1 MIDTSKL
8 VDALS
13 KVVDLAHRE
22 ATARDEAAA
31 IRASAERAQADIND
45 IAEKL
50 IAAAGTPAEATAI
63 AAVASAIDPVAA
75 LNAQAAV

>member
-22 ATARDEAAA
+22 ATAQDELATAYAAA
-31 IRASAERAQADIND
+31 EKAQADIND

-50 IAAAGTPAEATAI
+50 IAAAGTPAEADAI
-63 AAVASAIDPVAA
+63 AAVAGALDPVAA
-75 LNAQAAV
+75 LNAQAQG